1 MKSDDII
8 QTITKLSYSAALA
21 FCFLIYLTS
30 MLYSVTLKMPFCH
43 VLRIIVHYYSWDFNH
58 YGLWEREGEK
68 VWDSVPNNVRAKLC
82 SRMFVWE
89 EVITVVTLML
99 ITWPALACPRSP
111 LCASLPTHCSYTFQ
125 PDCTRLQQCPVIWM
139 CQCKLPALL
148 AWCYCTVLTTKLLS
162 MK

>member
-1 MKSDDII
+1 MKMTSSRQSQNGVILLLWPFASLF
-8 QTITKLSYSAALA
+8 TWLP
-21 FCFLIYLTS
+21 CFTL
-30 MLYSVTLKMPFCH
+30 TLKMPFFH
-43 VLRIIVHYYSWDFNH
+43 VLRIIVHYYSWHFLNH
-58 YGLWEREGEK
+58 YSLWERRWK